1 VIEFN
6 EIEGF
11 EWDRFNIIKIWQKYG
26 VNFKECEEIFFNT
39 PLMISDDTMHSTFSE
54 KRFHVLG
61 QTNRRRKLFLFFNMR
76 SNKIR
81 VISARDMNK
90 KERKYYIEKEN

>member
-1 VIEFN
+1 MIEFN

-39 PLMISDDTMHSTFSE
+39 PLMISDDTMHSTLSE

-61 QTNRRRKLFLFFNMR
+61 QTNRRRKLFLSFTMR